1 MSKRLLFIIILLVFS
16 LLLYFFY
23 TSKEI
28 TSNQMD
34 NINEEIHSTSLG
46 RSNIFYLFPKQT
58 ESQILHYR
66 KFSLAYN
73 ENAEQADWVAYRL
86 YPNSINSAVKRK
98 NNFRKDYKIITN
110 SASLEDY
117 KGSGYDRGHLA
128 PAKAMSFSEQ
138 SVSESFLM
146 SNMSPQ
152 LPSFNR
158 GIWKR
163 LEKQVRDWI
172 AISDSLYVV
181 TGPVLNSSLPT
192 IGVNKVSI
200 PRAYYKT
207 ILRFYK
213 GDINGIG
220 FLLKHEKSSK
230 KIADFAT
237 SIDTIE
243 KITGLNFFYLLDSV
257 QQQKVERNNSFNQ
270 FVKIKKD

>member
-1 MSKRLLFIIILLVFS
+1 MSKRLLFIIILLVFT

-34 NINEEIHSTSLG
+34 NINEEIHTTSIG
-46 RSNIFYLFPKQT
+46 RSDIFYLFPKRT
-58 ESQILHYR
+58 KSQILHYL

-73 ENAEQADWVAYRL
+73 EKAEQADWVAYRL

-98 NNFRKDYKIITN
+98 NNFRKDYKIITS

-128 PAKAMSFSEQ
+128 PAKAMSYSVQ

-158 GIWKR
+158 GVWKR

-257 QQQKVERNNSFNQ
+257 QQRKVERNNSFNQ

>member
-1 MSKRLLFIIILLVFS
+1 MSKRLLFIIILLVFT

-23 TSKEI
+23 TSKEN
-28 TSNQMD
+28 TSNLRD
-34 NINEEIHSTSLG
+34 NIDNEKHDTRAS
-46 RSNIFYLFPKQT
+46 RKDIFYLFPKRT
-58 ESQILHYR
+58 KSQILHYR

-73 ENAEQADWVAYRL
+73 EDAEQADWVAYRL
-86 YPNSINSAVKRK
+86 YPNSINNTIKRK
-98 NNFRKDYKIITN
+98 NNFRKDYKIITS

-128 PAKAMSFSEQ
+128 PAKSMSYSKQ

-152 LPSFNR
+152 LPLFNR
-158 GIWKR
+158 GVWKR

-172 AISDSLYVV
+172 SISDSLYVV
-181 TGPVLNSSLPT
+181 TGPVLISSLPT
-192 IGVNKVSI
+192 IGENKVSI
-200 PRAYYKT
+200 PKAYYKA
-207 ILRFYK
+207 ILRFCK

-243 KITGLNFFYLLDSV
+243 KITGLNFFYLLDSI
-257 QQQKVERNNSFNQ
+257 QQQKVERNNSFHQ

>member
-1 MSKRLLFIIILLVFS
+1 MSKRLLFIIILLFFI

-23 TSKEI
+23 SSKEN

-34 NINEEIHSTSLG
+34 NFNEEKHTTSLTKDEF
-46 RSNIFYLFPKQT
+46 FYLFPKQT
-58 ESQILHYR
+58 KSQILHYR

-86 YPNSINSAVKRK
+86 YPNSINKKVKRK
-98 NNFRKDYKIITN
+98 NNFRKDHKVITS

-117 KGSGYDRGHLA
+117 KGTGYDRGHLA
-128 PAKAMSFSEQ
+128 PAKAMSYNKQ
-138 SVSESFLM
+138 SISESFLM

-163 LEKQVRDWI
+163 LESQVRDWI

-200 PRAYYKT
+200 PKAYYKT
-207 ILRFYK
+207 ILRFYR
-213 GDINGIG
+213 GDVNGIG

-270 FVKIKKD
+270 FVKIKKN

>member
-1 MSKRLLFIIILLVFS
+1 MSKRLLFIIILLVFT

-23 TSKEI
+23 TSKEN
-28 TSNQMD
+28 TSNQKD
-34 NINEEIHSTSLG
+34 NINNVKHTISSG
-46 RSNIFYLFPKQT
+46 RSNIFYLYPKRT
-58 ESQILHYR
+58 KSQILHYR

-73 ENAEQADWVAYRL
+73 ESAEQADWVAYCL
-86 YPNSINSAVKRK
+86 YPNSINHSVKRK
-98 NNFRKDYKIITN
+98 NNFREDYKVVTS

-128 PAKAMSFSEQ
+128 PAKAMSYSKQ

-158 GIWKR
+158 GVWKR

-181 TGPVLNSSLPT
+181 TGPVLNSSLST
-192 IGVNKVSI
+192 IGENKVSI
-200 PRAYYKT
+200 PNAFYKT

>member
-1 MSKRLLFIIILLVFS
+1 MSKRLLFVIILLVFT
-16 LLLYFFY
+16 LLFYFFY
-23 TSKEI
+23 TSKES

-34 NINEEIHSTSLG
+34 NINEEKYTTKVS
-46 RSNIFYLFPKQT
+46 RSDIFYLFPKLT
-58 ESQILHYR
+58 KSQILHYR
-66 KFSLAYN
+66 KFSLSYN
-73 ENAEQADWVAYRL
+73 EKAEQADWVAYRL
-86 YPNSINSAVKRK
+86 YPNSINNAVKRK
-98 NNFRKDYKIITN
+98 NNFRKDHKVITS

-128 PAKAMSFSEQ
+128 PAKAMSYSKQ
-138 SVSESFLM
+138 SISESFLM

-152 LPSFNR
+152 LPLFNR
-158 GIWKR
+158 GVWKR

-192 IGVNKVSI
+192 IGKNKVSI
-200 PRAYYKT
+200 PKAYYKT

-230 KIADFAT
+230 MISDFAT

-243 KITGLNFFYLLDSV
+243 EITGLNFFYLLDSV
-257 QQQKVERNNSFNQ
+257 QQQRVERNNSFNQ
-270 FVKIKKD
+270 FVKFKKN